1 MNSVKNGLPVADVDV
16 LRNEIKAC
24 EDLGYDYQVKSTG
37 SELTF
42 YMSALTKELFEERS
56 VRCVGESV
64 SEWNQECIADKM
76 ANVIIYLTKLT
87 LIFQNQDDV
96 QSRINDKMA
105 KRGENKI
112 NSVKNELPVADA
124 DVLRNA
130 IKFSEFIEYDFQY
143 NLQVTSTGNHL
154 IEYMFALTKELF
166 EERCVSNKLLK
177 EWKQECIADKMANVI
192 INLTK
197 LTLIFHNQDDVQS
210 RINSKMAKMI
220 KTTK

>member
-1 MNSVKNGLPVADVDV
+1 MNNVKKELPVADVDV
-16 LRNEIKAC
+16 LRNEIKFN
-24 EDLGYDYQVKSTG
+24 EDLEYDLWVVSTS
-37 SELTF
+37 SELTR
-42 YMSALTKELFEERS
+42 YMSDLTKELFEERR
-56 VRCVGESV
+56 VAESLR
-64 SEWNQECIADKM
+64 EWKQECIADEM

-105 KRGENKI
+105 KRGGNKI
-112 NSVKNELPVADA
+112 NSVKNELPVVDGDA
-124 DVLRNA
+124 LRNE
-130 IKFSEFIEYDFQY
+130 IKFNEFLEYD
-143 NLQVTSTGNHL
+143 LQVTSTGSHL

-166 EERCVSNKLLK
+166 EERCVSDGLLK

-192 INLTK
+192 IDLTK
-197 LTLIFHNQDDVQS
+197 LTLIFQNQDDVQS